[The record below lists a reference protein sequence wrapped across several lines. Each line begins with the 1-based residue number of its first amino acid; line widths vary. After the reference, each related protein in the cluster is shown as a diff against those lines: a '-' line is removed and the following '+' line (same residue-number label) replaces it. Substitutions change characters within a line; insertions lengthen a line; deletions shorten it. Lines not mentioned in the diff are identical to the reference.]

1 MCLGGDDDS
10 LLLFVLPAARRK
22 YLRGFSKVQNF
33 KLVVVASEFWL
44 RRHRARDSNLTRQGP
59 TLTMDNNSDDM
70 RTTTMGTEVVPP
82 VVFDAN
88 ITLTG

>member
-1 MCLGGDDDS
+1 
-10 LLLFVLPAARRK
+10 
-22 YLRGFSKVQNF
+22 
-33 KLVVVASEFWL
+33 
-44 RRHRARDSNLTRQGP
+44 
-59 TLTMDNNSDDM
+59 MDNNSDDM